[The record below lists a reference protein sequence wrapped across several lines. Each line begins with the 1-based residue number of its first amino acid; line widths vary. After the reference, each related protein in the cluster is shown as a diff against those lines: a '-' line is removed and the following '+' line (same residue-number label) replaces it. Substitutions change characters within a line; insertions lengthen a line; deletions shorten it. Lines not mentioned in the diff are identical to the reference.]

1 MINKIIHF
9 ETESGSSERI
19 GEIEKFLIELFK
31 SNDVSVSSTLPALGL
46 IRDKISTEDWRH
58 LPESIRLDSIRAE
71 LSLAASKVFPNRDE
85 PPVPPST
92 PSGRE

>member
-46 IRDKISTEDWRH
+46 IRDKISTED
-58 LPESIRLDSIRAE
+58 
-71 LSLAASKVFPNRDE
+71 
-85 PPVPPST
+85 
-92 PSGRE
+92 